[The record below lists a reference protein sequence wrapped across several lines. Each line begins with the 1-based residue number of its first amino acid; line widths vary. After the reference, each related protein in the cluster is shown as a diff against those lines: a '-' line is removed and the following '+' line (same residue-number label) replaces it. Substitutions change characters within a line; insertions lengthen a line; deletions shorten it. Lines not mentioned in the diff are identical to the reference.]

1 MEARAVSDHYVMHR
15 AASYR
20 ELLKVKGAQA
30 CPRREL
36 HSYPAES
43 GVRQGPQDDNQAS
56 VNTLCQ
62 ASSPSVLPMSS
73 QLLAVYVPVNTTK
86 AAGPFVCF
94 LL

>member
-1 MEARAVSDHYVMHR
+1 MEARAVSDHYAHR

-20 ELLKVKGAQA
+20 ELLRGKGAQA

-36 HSYPAES
+36 HSYPAEY
-43 GVRQGPQDDNQAS
+43 GVHQGPQDDNQAS

-62 ASSPSVLPMSS
+62 ASSPSVLPVSS
-73 QLLAVYVPVNTTK
+73 QPLAVYVPVNTTK

-94 LL
+94 LV